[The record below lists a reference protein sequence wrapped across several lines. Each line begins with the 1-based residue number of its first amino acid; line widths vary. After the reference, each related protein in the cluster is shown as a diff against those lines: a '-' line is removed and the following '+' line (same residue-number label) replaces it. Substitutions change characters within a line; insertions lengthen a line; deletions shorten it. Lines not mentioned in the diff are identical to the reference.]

1 MAEKMVDIYD
11 PTVDA
16 FRAVPLSVAKTFIIE
31 AKKLEKILV
40 ARGDVQPQEI
50 KVD

>member
-1 MAEKMVDIYD
+1 MSEKMVDIYD
-11 PTVDA
+11 PSLDA

-31 AKKLEKILV
+31 SKKLEKILV
-40 ARGDVQPQEI
+40 ARGDIDSKEV